1 MRINGRD
8 ARPRN
13 AVPSAE
19 LGGGGP
25 NEPKCE
31 FADSASHDVELRM
44 EVVRVCD
51 VRRQRSASRP
61 VSLDRLFEI
70 RRRISRGA
78 YDSVEVLDSVARKIL
93 DRHDV

>member
-1 MRINGRD
+1 MRINGSD

-19 LGGGGP
+19 RGGP
-25 NEPKCE
+25 NEPECE